1 MKCSTIMKTD
11 VAYCRGGDPVEAA
24 AERMKIRNVGFLPVC
39 DEAGAVL
46 GTLTDR
52 DLALRVLAEHRPSER
67 TTVQDVMTSELVCC
81 SPEDELSV
89 AEQLMARYRKSRIV
103 CADDH
108 RRPVG
113 VISLSDLA
121 RVEDRVK
128 TTEIL
133 DSVTRREASP
143 A

>member
-1 MKCSTIMKTD
+1 MKCSTVMKTD
-11 VAYCRGGDPVEAA
+11 VACCRSDDSVTVAA
-24 AERMKIRNVGFLPVC
+24 KRMKTRNVGFLPVC

-46 GTLTDR
+46 GTVTDR
-52 DLALRVLAEHRPSER
+52 DLALRVLADHRPSEG
-67 TTVQDVMTSELVCC
+67 TTAQDVMTPELICC
-81 SPEDELSV
+81 SPEDELEV
-89 AEQLMARYRKSRIV
+89 AEELMAQYRKSRIV

-128 TTEIL
+128 ATEIL

>member
-1 MKCSTIMKTD
+1 MKCSTVMKTD
-11 VAYCRGGDPVEAA
+11 VACCRSDDSVEAA
-24 AERMKIRNVGFLPVC
+24 AERMKTRNVGFLPVC

-52 DLALRVLAEHRPSER
+52 DLALRVLAEHRLSEL
-67 TTVQDVMTSELVCC
+67 TTVQEVMSSELVCC
-81 SPEDELSV
+81 SPEDDLSV
-89 AEQLMARYRKSRIV
+89 AEELMAQYRKSRIV

-121 RVEDRVK
+121 RVEDRVR